1 MPRKKS
7 KPEEDGKNSQTD
19 ESQGTQS
26 SAAETHVD
34 GSSESSQPMQAPNQ
48 DIQQVIEPKG
58 SWYGS
63 WKGKAKPVAEVA
75 KETVVSPVTTPIR
88 IQKKP
93 VLNDTNSI
101 GSPSPKRYLSGAAPQ
116 FAKATPLAATTTN
129 LSISSNNTPT
139 QPQPPPPATIPNDTS
154 STPAVP
160 PPTIPSDAPLPPDP
174 VKPNEN
180 KTAPRQVSSG
190 GWFGGWWSRPDGFQ
204 DDKKESESD
213 LIQEEAKNVPL
224 PGITPTVT
232 PEQSNV
238 IEEPQS
244 QSQPQ
249 PAPESA
255 TSWFWS
261 WSKSLD
267 PRSTTPVPPEAEP
280 IKTVSA
286 AELSEQTIK
295 PVSTSHDGKTAK
307 KASAWAFWSKEPE
320 NGEDSNKQV
329 GEIAVADTPSQSN
342 PEAAQ
347 FNEVEEPKKKQPE
360 RRGRTSRSLRPSDLL
375 GLTPQQSPSRKEV
388 DTTTVATSDLLLPQ
402 FETTYSL
409 LQKPSIWQN
418 IKDYFIADDSRHT
431 HLHVEP
437 NPVKIKKALA
447 IGVHGFFP
455 PEIFQKVLG
464 PPTGTSI
471 RFANNAAQAIKQ
483 WTEAHGYEC
492 EIEKVALEGQGL
504 IAERVDSLWKL
515 LLNWID
521 HVRSADLIMLAC
533 HSQGVPVTIMLVER
547 LIKFK
552 CIGPNTRIGIC
563 AMAGVNLGPFQEY
576 KTQIFGRSALELF
589 DFSNPL
595 SKVSQTYLGALDTIL
610 QHGVKV
616 VYIGSI
622 DDQLVSLESS
632 TFSNVSHPCIYRAVF
647 IDGRLFTSDL

>member
-1 MPRKKS
+1 MTRKKS
-7 KPEEDGKNSQTD
+7 KTQEDGKNSQTG
-19 ESQGTQS
+19 ESQGSQS
-26 SAAETHVD
+26 SSTETHVK
-34 GSSESSQPMQAPNQ
+34 GGSESSQPIEVPTEAS
-48 DIQQVIEPKG
+48 QVIEPKA

-75 KETVVSPVTTPIR
+75 KETIISPITTPIR

-93 VLNDTNSI
+93 VLSDTNPT
-101 GSPSPKRYLSGAAPQ
+101 GSPSPKRYLSGTAPQ

-129 LSISSNNTPT
+129 LSISSSNTPT
-139 QPQPPPPATIPNDTS
+139 QPPPSVPIPDDTNN
-154 STPAVP
+154 T
-160 PPTIPSDAPLPPDP
+160 PPTILSDVPLPPDP
-174 VKPNEN
+174 VKLDES
-180 KTAPRQVSSG
+180 KTTPRQVSSSA

-204 DDKKESESD
+204 QDKKEPLSD
-213 LIQEEAKNVPL
+213 STLEEAKNVPL

-232 PEQSNV
+232 PEQSKV
-238 IEEPQS
+238 IEDPQPEL
-244 QSQPQ
+244 QPQ
-249 PAPESA
+249 PAPENA

-267 PRSTTPVPPEAEP
+267 PRPSTPVPPEAEL
-280 IKTVSA
+280 IKKVTA
-286 AELSEQTIK
+286 AELSEPTTK
-295 PVSTSHDGKTAK
+295 PATSITDNKTPK
-307 KASAWAFWSKEPE
+307 KAASAWAFWSKEPE
-320 NGEDSNKQV
+320 NGEDTNKQV

-347 FNEVEEPKKKQPE
+347 FNEVEEPRKKQPE
-360 RRGRTSRSLRPSDLL
+360 RRGRSSRSLRPSDIL
-375 GLTPQQSPSRKEV
+375 GITPQQSPSRKEL
-388 DTTTVATSDLLLPQ
+388 DTKSTDFLLPQ
-402 FETTYSL
+402 FATTYSL

-418 IKDYFIADDSRHT
+418 IKDYFLEDESRHS

-437 NPVKIKKALA
+437 NPPKIKKALA

-483 WTEAHGYEC
+483 WTESQGYEC

-595 SKVSQTYLGALDTIL
+595 SKVSKAYLGALDTIL
-610 QHGVKV
+610 QHGVKI